1 MAVPSSG
8 EITLVGIFSEKN
20 ENDYTANNPD
30 GETDFSL
37 AGLSRNNIDDSSGGE
52 ININANASPK
62 PDDSAPFR
70 MSEFYG
76 YDHDAVG
83 TSFSSMYSAFSQ
95 AILTT
100 TAAAYSLVRTFVV
113 VNGSGAV
120 TVSIGSIA
128 PNSGTLSVAA
138 SSTGDPG
145 TSGTDNSGTGWV
157 TEGTT
162 LSHTPTLWSQSGTTI
177 YLRFRVNPAPSA
189 TSDVRTVTISNN
201 GASTSGGDVTIVTNA
216 PKSDMR
222 LKTNIDRIGYSD
234 MNIPIY
240 LFNYKN
246 DLNTTYK
253 GVMAQDLL
261 ELGFDSSV
269 ILDSDGYYSVDY
281 NSIDVDMERV

>member
-20 ENDYTANNPD
+20 ESDYDAMFAEENNI
-30 GETDFSL
+30 SL
-37 AGLSRNNIDDSSGGE
+37 AGLSRDNIDDSDGGE
-52 ININANASPK
+52 ININQSSTSKPNDSP
-62 PDDSAPFR
+62 PFA
-70 MSEFYG
+70 MTEFYG

-83 TSFSSMYSAFSQ
+83 TTFSSVYSAFT
-95 AILTT
+95 ILGVTNVATT
-100 TAAAYSLVRTFVV
+100 VSTVRTFSV
-113 VNGSGAV
+113 VNGSGAL
-120 TVSIGSIA
+120 TINIGSIA
-128 PNSGTLSVAA
+128 PNTGTLAVAA

-145 TSGTDNSGTGWV
+145 NNGTGNNGTGFV
-157 TEGTT
+157 NEGTT
-162 LSHTPTLWSQSGTTI
+162 LTHTPTLWSQSGTTI
-177 YLRFRVNPAPSA
+177 YLRFKYFVHTSA
-189 TSDVRTVTISNN
+189 TSTDVRTVTHTVNSSSNTVN
-201 GASTSGGDVTIVTNA
+201 VSVRTNA
-216 PKSDMR
+216 AKSDMR

-240 LFNYKN
+240 LFNYKD

-261 ELGFDSSV
+261 ELGFNSGV

>member
-8 EITLVGIFSEKN
+8 EITMVGIFSEKN
-20 ENDYTANNPD
+20 EDDYTANNTD

-37 AGLSRNNIDDSSGGE
+37 AGLSRNNIDDSSAGE
-52 ININANASPK
+52 ININASASPK
-62 PDDSAPFR
+62 PDDSAPFQ

-76 YDHDAVG
+76 YDHDAAG
-83 TSFSSMYSAFSQ
+83 TSFSSMYSAFTHT
-95 AILTT
+95 ILTT
-100 TAAAYSLVRTFVV
+100 TAAAYNSVKTFSV

-145 TSGTDNSGTGWV
+145 TSGTANSATGWV

-177 YLRFRVNPAPSA
+177 YLRFRLTPAPSA

-201 GASTSGGDVTIVTNA
+201 GASTSGGNVTCTTNA
-216 PKSDMR
+216 PKSDIR
-222 LKTNIDRIGYSD
+222 FKTNIDRIGYSD

-240 LFNYKN
+240 LFNYKD

-261 ELGFDSSV
+261 KLGFKDSV
-269 ILDSDGYYSVDY
+269 IVGDDGYYRVDY
-281 NSIDVDMERV
+281 SKLDVQLEKV